1 MKSSAHRNY
10 SATVQYYRSKG
21 APAAG
26 LCNFLP
32 FVGGRPGPTPTHSQN
47 CSWRYPVISMSGVKR
62 KKHEGE
68 GEVEDRRER
77 KNKREKE
84 RRATVNILLD
94 NLVEVLGIK
103 PDTKADKVSILSCA
117 ITTIKKLRANCKCG
131 VAAECALVIQQHGL
145 ESANPDF
152 NAEARA
158 CRDRAVSLAARCA
171 HGEDALFAADQ
182 LSGFGNGRIDR
193 SKRGRSVSL
202 ASGQSSLQV
211 PHLGAAAASFQSS
224 VPQTFSLS
232 ESRGG
237 GHARGASASVAA
249 DSTAGRSRLTQRRR
263 EELIRQFDRPRR
275 PRRHSW
281 AGLEGLYVVAAAAN
295 AACKINS

>member
-1 MKSSAHRNY
+1 MNSPNTACYPSFGDVTEPRDPKNGSLR
-10 SATVQYYRSKG
+10 VR
-21 APAAG
+21 
-26 LCNFLP
+26 C
-32 FVGGRPGPTPTHSQN
+32 PT
-47 CSWRYPVISMSGVKR
+47 MSGVKR
-62 KKHEGE
+62 KKQDCD

-94 NLVEVLGIK
+94 NLVEVLDIK
-103 PDTKADKVSILSCA
+103 PADKVSVLSCA

-131 VAAECALVIQQHGL
+131 VAAECALVIEQHGL
-145 ESANPDF
+145 ESANPQF

-158 CRDRAVSLAARCA
+158 CRERAVSLAARCA

-182 LSGFGNGRIDR
+182 LSGFGSSRIDR
-193 SKRGRSVSL
+193 SRRGRSMSL
-202 ASGQSSLQV
+202 ASGQSSQHESQL
-211 PHLGAAAASFQSS
+211 AAPPTSI
-224 VPQTFSLS
+224 SL
-232 ESRGG
+232 RKGTHQQALRVGG
-237 GHARGASASVAA
+237 GQTSRDMQYGSSLRTTDTNAA
-249 DSTAGRSRLTQRRR
+249 TDSSGGSRLTQRRR

-295 AACKINS
+295 AACKMSS